1 MRISELVSDWEL
13 DEIRQELR
21 DGYAP
26 DVVAFRHGIPV
37 EAVPKLSVGRGLQYH
52 APHRAW
58 TEAEIAF
65 VRDNYASHGTRNW
78 RGWSFLDRTWPS
90 IEKMAHKLGVT
101 KSRKGV
107 GRSDAS

>member
-37 EAVPKLSVGRGLQYH
+37 GVVPKQWLQH
-52 APHRAW
+52 RAQRRAW
-58 TEAEIAF
+58 TEVEIAF
-65 VRDNYASHGTRNW
+65 VRDNYRQHDRNW
-78 RGWSFLDRTWPS
+78 KGWSFLGRTWPS
-90 IEKMAHKLGVT
+90 IEKMAHKIGVT
-101 KSRKGV
+101 RSRKGV
-107 GRSDAS
+107 GGSDAS